1 MAIPGTKIGIFK
13 ILGLFGIILM
23 LLIWI
28 GPTLV
33 GVGRAMKTG
42 EWNAVLKETGGRIF
56 AIDAILNEE
65 TNYLIDEENP
75 DQLYTKI
82 FHLSHALALLFMLFF
97 LFFLLFRFGNWL
109 IGIRSLSPSSDI
121 FIIIF
126 ILLAFL
132 LVEFLYAYI
141 VLDMIIIPLKD
152 GVFYF
157 LVKLPAIV
165 NGLIG

>member
-1 MAIPGTKIGIFK
+1 MALPGTRIGIFK
-13 ILGLFGIILM
+13 ILGMFGIILM

-33 GVGRAMKTG
+33 GVGRAAKTG
-42 EWNAVLKETGGRIF
+42 EWSEVLKETGGRIF

-65 TNYLIDEENP
+65 TNYLIDKENT

-126 ILLAFL
+126 IILAFL
-132 LVEFLYAYI
+132 LVEFLYAYV
-141 VLDMIIIPLKD
+141 VLDVTIIPLKD
-152 GVFYF
+152 GVLHF
-157 LVKLPAIV
+157 LINLPK
-165 NGLIG
+165 IGKILVG